1 MTKTRND
8 DYTLI
13 APRILILNRTVEIF
27 YEFYE
32 VKLQVICSE
41 QWRIYRILQW
51 RRAMRLTTLVAKF
64 FKKCWELFDIFPAN
78 KFDR

>member
-1 MTKTRND
+1 M
-8 DYTLI
+8 
-13 APRILILNRTVEIF
+13 
-27 YEFYE
+27 
-32 VKLQVICSE
+32 
-41 QWRIYRILQW
+41 